1 MAGVTDLEQLLA
13 TLEPQVRDG
22 EYVYVAAPDSS
33 SDSSAVLGAEA
44 VIHEAEG
51 SAMVLRREVADEA
64 GLTYDVVLSW
74 ITLTVHSSLE
84 AVGLTA
90 AFSTALGDAGISC
103 NVLAGLHHDH
113 VLVPVG
119 RRDDA
124 VTVLRELSGRHR

>member
-13 TLEPQVRDG
+13 TLEPQVRAG
-22 EYVYVAAPDSS
+22 EYVYVADPGL
-33 SDSSAVLGAEA
+33 SSALGAEA

-51 SAMVLRREVADEA
+51 RAMVLRREVADEA

-90 AFSTALGDAGISC
+90 AFSTALGHAGISC

-124 VTVLRELSGRHR
+124 VAVLRELSGRHR